1 MNTQANELASNS
13 VAYQVVD
20 IQTKA
25 VVKEYPAGKGQVAR
39 NFASKR
45 DMQYGAV
52 RFIVRIV

>member
-1 MNTQANELASNS
+1 MNTQAN
-13 VAYQVVD
+13 VAYQVID

-39 NFASKR
+39 NYANKR

-52 RFIVRIV
+52 RFVVRLV